1 MTDTTDRDILLGAVE
16 DFCEKR
22 VRDAVLAE
30 RERVVKHIRECAA
43 LPSMR
48 AHRPEVAEAIAALAT
63 EIDEGEH
70 IRGD

>member
-1 MTDTTDRDILLGAVE
+1 MTDTTDRDTLLGAVE

-22 VRDAVLAE
+22 VRNAAWAE
-30 RERVVKHIRECAA
+30 RERIVKHIRECAA

-48 AHRPEVAEAIAALAT
+48 AHRPEIAEALAALAT
-63 EIDEGEH
+63 EIEEGEH